1 MTMPSK
7 VNLLSLAVA
16 FALGTGLALT
26 LAHAREAKDPAKD
39 GDHAPRRTEVLSQ
52 ALPKGDFRKVAAVTV
67 EYAAGGESPKHR
79 HDVAVFAY
87 VLQGSV
93 ESQLEGEKLKV
104 FKQGEMWYE
113 PPGTVHVV
121 ARNASKTEGAKLL
134 VFYVQEEGKATTT
147 PIK

>member
-1 MTMPSK
+1 MPSK

-16 FALGTGLALT
+16 FAMGSGLALA
-26 LAHAREAKDPAKD
+26 LAHSSREAKDPAKD

-121 ARNASKTEGAKLL
+121 AR
-134 VFYVQEEGKATTT
+134 
-147 PIK
+147 